1 MLAFIGREKMRK
13 PKGIDNFVWASLVY
27 DALNM
32 QDIELINRI
41 DKCKAVEKELK
52 NQQSSKIGRHNNL
65 EELYILQS
73 ISQFREQ
80 F

>member
-13 PKGIDNFVWASLVY
+13 PKGIDNFVWASPVY

-32 QDIELINRI
+32 MDIELIKRI
-41 DKCKAVEKELK
+41 DECKAVEKEMK
-52 NQQSSKIGRHNNL
+52 NMKGPKIGRHNNL

-73 ISQFREQ
+73 ISQFRDQ

>member
-32 QDIELINRI
+32 MDIELIKRI
-41 DKCKAVEKELK
+41 DECKAVEKEMK
-52 NQQSSKIGRHNNL
+52 NMKGPKIGRHNNL

-73 ISQFREQ
+73 ISQFRDQ